1 MTTVGQTD
9 QTVATLFQ
17 AAPVQVPRHVT
28 FHFWPPTLVLTT
40 PALDSAML
48 PPPSHTYRQVMSRE
62 SDDSSRDLA
71 VPLLLQSGAMVTPT
85 AETGRTIIFFNNKYV
100 RMNKFTNVIL
110 LFKIQPFL
118 SVYFNGKRTGSGWLI
133 KTQ

>member
-48 PPPSHTYRQVMSRE
+48 APTSHTYRQVMSRE
-62 SDDSSRDLA
+62 SDDISRDLA

-85 AETGRTIIFFNNKYV
+85 AETGRTIIFFSTINTCV
-100 RMNKFTNVIL
+100 
-110 LFKIQPFL
+110 
-118 SVYFNGKRTGSGWLI
+118 
-133 KTQ
+133 